1 MLLLSSN
8 YTRDLAAIDHT
19 RHTLH
24 LPPEFQDAH
33 VLKIAL
39 LVGRIGA
46 HCNGTLGPVA
56 GDHIVWRTLR
66 RIYLL
71 LLELRD
77 GMAVGIFVLF
87 FFGHREVSQNLRKAV
102 EEG

>member
-1 MLLLSSN
+1 MLLPSSN
-8 YTRDLAAIDHT
+8 DTRDLAAIDHT
-19 RHTLH
+19 RRTLH
-24 LPPEFQDAH
+24 LHPEFQGARI
-33 VLKIAL
+33 LRISL
-39 LVGRIGA
+39 LVGRIGV
-46 HCNGTLGPVA
+46 HCNGTHGPVA